1 MRGEGDPGGD
11 TDQVTKVEKNAWGT
25 SWKSACRHRLGP
37 LPSRRAKGAP
47 LAGDDSGVLKE
58 ALMPITLIGL
68 AAAFC
73 TTIAFL
79 PQVVQTWR
87 TRSTK
92 DISLWMFLVF
102 TTGIFLW
109 LVYGVVIADVPL
121 IAANGVTFV
130 LSGTILYFKLRY
142 G

>member
-1 MRGEGDPGGD
+1 MGGRVSPGHDETEFG
-11 TDQVTKVEKNAWGT
+11 Q
-25 SWKSACRHRLGP
+25 S
-37 LPSRRAKGAP
+37 
-47 LAGDDSGVLKE
+47 
-58 ALMPITLIGL
+58 MPITLIGL

-73 TTIAFL
+73 TTVAFL
-79 PQVVQTWR
+79 PQVIKTWR

-92 DISLWMFLVF
+92 DISLTMFLVF

-109 LVYGVVIADVPL
+109 LVYGLIIRDVPL

-130 LSGTILYFKLRY
+130 LSGTILYFKLRH

>member
-1 MRGEGDPGGD
+1 M
-11 TDQVTKVEKNAWGT
+11 TA
-25 SWKSACRHRLGP
+25 
-37 LPSRRAKGAP
+37 
-47 LAGDDSGVLKE
+47 
-58 ALMPITLIGL
+58 TLVGL

-79 PQVVQTWR
+79 PQVIKTWR

-92 DISLWMFLVF
+92 DISLAMFLVF

-109 LVYGVVIADVPL
+109 LVYGLAVRDLPL
-121 IAANGVTFV
+121 IIANGITFV
-130 LSGTILYFKLRY
+130 LSGTILYFKLRH

>member
-1 MRGEGDPGGD
+1 L
-11 TDQVTKVEKNAWGT
+11 N
-25 SWKSACRHRLGP
+25 
-37 LPSRRAKGAP
+37 
-47 LAGDDSGVLKE
+47 
-58 ALMPITLIGL
+58 TLVGL

-79 PQVVQTWR
+79 PQVIQTWR

-92 DISLWMFLVF
+92 DISLAMFLVF

-109 LVYGVVIADVPL
+109 LVYGVILRDVPL

-130 LSGTILYFKLRY
+130 LSGTILYFKFRH